1 MKSTQ
6 ETSIINDIIGMFDS
20 FKGHPEDRT
29 IDVSTIYFFFNQ
41 QRLLV
46 SEPEFCF
53 FIFQRFKNQQT
64 INLEEYK
71 QAFIDFKEQPPT
83 TLEEI
88 RVFFNSIDFQ
98 NKGYV
103 TKEDFLQLLKLSE
116 SFKENKALVQQN
128 AEKAFDQIC

>member
-53 FIFQRFKNQQT
+53 FIFQRFKNQPS
-64 INLEEYK
+64 INLDEYK
-71 QAFIDFKEQPPT
+71 QAFVDFKEQPPT

-116 SFKENKALVQQN
+116 SFKENKGLV
-128 AEKAFDQIC
+128 